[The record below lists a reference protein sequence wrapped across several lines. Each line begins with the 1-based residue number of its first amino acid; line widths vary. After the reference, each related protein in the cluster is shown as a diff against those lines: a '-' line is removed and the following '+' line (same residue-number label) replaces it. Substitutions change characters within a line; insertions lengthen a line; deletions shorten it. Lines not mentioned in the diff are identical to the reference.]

1 MSEDAMC
8 GAARVRLLAACA
20 GLALPL
26 EREAQV
32 AAVLDAWLLDA
43 NALSAKMSAAEH
55 QELAPVTILVHA
67 SAAEHEE

>member
-20 GLALPL
+20 GLTLPP
-26 EREAQV
+26 EREARV
-32 AAVLDAWLLDA
+32 AAVLDAWLPDA
-43 NALSAKMSAAEH
+43 NALNSKMGAPGH
-55 QELAPVTILVHA
+55 RELVPATILVHA